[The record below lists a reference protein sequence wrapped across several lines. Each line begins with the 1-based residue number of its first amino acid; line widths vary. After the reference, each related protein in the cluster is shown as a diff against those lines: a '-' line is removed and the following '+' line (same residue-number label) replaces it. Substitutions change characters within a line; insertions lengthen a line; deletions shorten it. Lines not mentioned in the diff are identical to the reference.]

1 MNIQTDKRVIDI
13 LVDEDFINYVIN
25 PTASLIEKWTNYFKK
40 NPDYAQAANQ
50 ARKILLGESE
60 FITLSDFE
68 TKELEIEIFEKCG
81 LIQYS

>member
-1 MNIQTDKRVIDI
+1 MNIHTDNKVIDI

-25 PTASLIEKWTNYFKK
+25 PTSSLTERWTNYFKK
-40 NPDYAQAANQ
+40 NPDYIQAANQ

-68 TKELEIEIFEKCG
+68 AKELEIEIFEKCG
-81 LIQYS
+81 LIHYS